1 MALIGVLALQGAFRE
16 HARALTSLGADVREL
31 RQLPHLDGI
40 DGLVIPGGES
50 TTIGKLLVD
59 LGMMETE
66 RLRLLD
72 TFTDGEG
79 EQTTVYGSRRAEW
92 RALC

>member
-1 MALIGVLALQGAFRE
+1 
-16 HARALTSLGADVREL
+16 
-31 RQLPHLDGI
+31 
-40 DGLVIPGGES
+40 
-50 TTIGKLLVD
+50 
-59 LGMMETE
+59 MMETE

-72 TFTDGEG
+72 TFTDREG

>member
-1 MALIGVLALQGAFRE
+1 
-16 HARALTSLGADVREL
+16 
-31 RQLPHLDGI
+31 
-40 DGLVIPGGES
+40 
-50 TTIGKLLVD
+50 
-59 LGMMETE
+59 MMETE

-92 RALC
+92 RAQC

>member
-1 MALIGVLALQGAFRE
+1 
-16 HARALTSLGADVREL
+16 
-31 RQLPHLDGI
+31 
-40 DGLVIPGGES
+40 
-50 TTIGKLLVD
+50 
-59 LGMMETE
+59 MMETE

-92 RALC
+92 RALCGNLRRSDFCVFCRNYLDFLLSP

>member
-1 MALIGVLALQGAFRE
+1 
-16 HARALTSLGADVREL
+16 
-31 RQLPHLDGI
+31 
-40 DGLVIPGGES
+40 
-50 TTIGKLLVD
+50 
-59 LGMMETE
+59 MMETD

-72 TFTDGEG
+72 TFTDAEG

>member
-1 MALIGVLALQGAFRE
+1 
-16 HARALTSLGADVREL
+16 
-31 RQLPHLDGI
+31 
-40 DGLVIPGGES
+40 
-50 TTIGKLLVD
+50 
-59 LGMMETE
+59 MMETE

-72 TFTDGEG
+72 TFTEG